1 MRILLENGILIS
13 GSEMIRK
20 NLLLD
25 QGQVREWTD
34 DSVAADLVIDVRHQ
48 YVVPGFLDIHF
59 HGGGGHDFME
69 GTPEAFLAA
78 STQHLMRGVTS
89 QVPTSVSSSPEI
101 LRKFLTAY
109 RDTQKSGLLKARF
122 LGAHLEGPH
131 LSPKK
136 PGAHPVKN
144 LRIPDP
150 EEYERLFA
158 EFPFIRRITAAP
170 ELPGVCDLARR
181 FSPRG
186 IQFSMGHSDSHG
198 PEIDIAIQSG
208 FTSVTHLFNAMS
220 SYGPFRGKKEA
231 GLAEKTLL
239 ETGLFA
245 ELVGDL
251 CHVPKDL
258 FRLAWKDKT
267 ADRLILVSDA
277 LSPAGAPPGAYLL
290 GSGPDA
296 VKIDVRDAAYLAG
309 SDTLAGSVASAD
321 QLLMNAVKIGIPFP
335 DALKM
340 LTETP
345 AKMLGV
351 SDRIGS
357 LAPGH
362 DADILILDDR
372 YAVRKVICGGKI
384 IR

>member
-1 MRILLENGILIS
+1 MRILIQNGILVS

-25 QGQVREWTD
+25 QGQIREWTD
-34 DSVAADLVIDVRHQ
+34 APVSADFVIDAANQ
-48 YVVPGFLDIHF
+48 YVVPGFIDIHL

-89 QVPTSVSSSPEI
+89 QVPTSVSASPES
-101 LRKFLTAY
+101 LRKFLSAY
-109 RDTQKSGLLKARF
+109 RDTEKSGLLKARF

-131 LSPKK
+131 LSPQKN
-136 PGAHPVKN
+136 GAHPVMN
-144 LRIPDP
+144 LRAPDP
-150 EEYERLFA
+150 EEYERLLA

-170 ELPGVCDLARR
+170 ELPGVCDLAKRLT
-181 FSPRG
+181 PRG
-186 IQFSMGHSDSHG
+186 IQFSIGHSDAHG
-198 PEIDIAIQSG
+198 PEIDLAIQSG

-220 SYGPFRGKKEA
+220 SYGLFRGRKEA
-231 GLAEKTLL
+231 GVAEKALL
-239 ETGLFA
+239 ETRLYA

-251 CHVPKDL
+251 CHVPADL
-258 FRLAWKDKT
+258 FRLAWRDKT

-277 LSPAGAPPGAYLL
+277 LSPAGAPPGSYFL
-290 GSGPDA
+290 GSGPGA

-309 SDTLAGSVASAD
+309 TETLAGSVASAD
-321 QLLMNAVKIGIPFP
+321 RLLMNAVKIGIPF
-335 DALKM
+335 AEAVKM

-345 AKMLGV
+345 ARLLQV
-351 SDRIGS
+351 SDRVGGIT
-357 LAPGH
+357 PGH
-362 DADILILDDR
+362 EADVLVLDDR
-372 YAVRKVICGGKI
+372 GEVRKVICRGKI